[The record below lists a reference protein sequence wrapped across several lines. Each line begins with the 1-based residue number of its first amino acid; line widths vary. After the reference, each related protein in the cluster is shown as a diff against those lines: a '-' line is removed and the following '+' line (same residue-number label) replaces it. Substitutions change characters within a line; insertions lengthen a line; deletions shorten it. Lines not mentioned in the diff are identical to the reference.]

1 MFEYKVHFFPTQQRL
16 NRRRFAK
23 GKHHRHKIYLCFV
36 YVRSLNNK
44 GGWKCI
50 NLNDIVIIFGK
61 MRYLVTRLKEEE
73 VN

>member
-16 NRRRFAK
+16 NRRFAK

-44 GGWKCI
+44 GWKCI

-61 MRYLVTRLKEEE
+61 MRYLVTRLKEKE